1 MIRILALVFK
11 SRGDSV
17 PFITPADFF
26 VDGDTE
32 EVQTLVDSISSQAD
46 QDKLRQIAQR
56 NLDAVRS
63 TGVTVPHARELIS
76 AIWMRS
82 LSPGKVKGG
91 SPRVLHLD
99 ITRTTAID
107 DNAFEAELAL
117 LVENSVNIHGDQ
129 VPDGPLSIGMNEN
142 PRSKV
147 RAFAKN
153 DKLWDVAAIPAA
165 GMTVYP
171 GKDITHIRET
181 LRHIFTPDTVE
192 SPSRI
197 VILGLN
203 WQTDPWSDVDEFDKP
218 AKWDRPVLLVIPEQ
232 IVGDS
237 ADIGACLGAWLANHV
252 QKRRNTIRFLLPAKD
267 AQGMF
272 SDRELVYSAR
282 CSFLCSKKSW
292 GNDDVYR
299 NLFKDFDNP
308 LRQALKTR
316 FNRVAILKQWNFQ
329 QPHQCVFDIEKL
341 TAKQGSDIP
350 SAVEAKILTDIFD
363 HRDFRNLVLDRTK
376 DGMRIGDL
384 MDDLMEPPPPH
395 TGEAIPF
402 LGETKLFELILGIA
416 AAGDIVL
423 NVEGTWIGRQPQDA
437 SDEEALEY
445 IRKKAFRS
453 DQENR
458 KAHLGL
464 PGAGAGGTITI
475 SPENSGVSA
484 EPIPAASPPVST
496 TGPVE
501 VFPPE
506 PPADN
511 SSGSGAGEG
520 ESEWTPPPEPP
531 AIVINN
537 RKSVEAATGI
547 NLSGSFEA
555 WGIPSDRCIDN
566 ASISFA
572 GLTVQQIRQVL
583 QRIPSTFKATLDITY
598 KESDE

>member
-1 MIRILALVFK
+1 
-11 SRGDSV
+11 
-17 PFITPADFF
+17 
-26 VDGDTE
+26 
-32 EVQTLVDSISSQAD
+32 
-46 QDKLRQIAQR
+46 
-56 NLDAVRS
+56 
-63 TGVTVPHARELIS
+63 
-76 AIWMRS
+76 
-82 LSPGKVKGG
+82 
-91 SPRVLHLD
+91 
-99 ITRTTAID
+99 
-107 DNAFEAELAL
+107 
-117 LVENSVNIHGDQ
+117 
-129 VPDGPLSIGMNEN
+129 
-142 PRSKV
+142 
-147 RAFAKN
+147 
-153 DKLWDVAAIPAA
+153 
-165 GMTVYP
+165 
-171 GKDITHIRET
+171 
-181 LRHIFTPDTVE
+181 
-192 SPSRI
+192 
-197 VILGLN
+197 
-203 WQTDPWSDVDEFDKP
+203 
-218 AKWDRPVLLVIPEQ
+218 
-232 IVGDS
+232 
-237 ADIGACLGAWLANHV
+237 
-252 QKRRNTIRFLLPAKD
+252 
-267 AQGMF
+267 MF